1 MTTNR
6 VLLLEFGLLLSL
18 PLEEHVEE
26 EEEAGDVPV
35 EQERK
40 VKPLSSPLII
50 KEAIRCVI

>member
-1 MTTNR
+1 M
-6 VLLLEFGLLLSL
+6 LLLEFGLLLSL